1 MTAEALRSSL
11 RLHLDVQ
18 RASTAADLPGDAQ
31 LRAWARA
38 ALADVGGTH
47 ALTLRLVDAAESAE
61 LNQAYRHK
69 AGPTNVLSFPFEAP
83 PGVSSRLLGDLVIC
97 AEVAHREA
105 QEQGKSLSAH
115 WAHMVVH
122 GVLHLRGYD
131 HLTESQATGM
141 ETLETEIMARLG
153 YPNPYELQC

>member
-1 MTAEALRSSL
+1 MIAEASHPAL

-38 ALADVGGTH
+38 ALADVGGTQ
-47 ALTLRLVDAAESAE
+47 ALTVRLVDTAESAA
-61 LNQAYRHK
+61 LNQAYRGK
-69 AGPTNVLSFPFEAP
+69 SGPTNVLSFPFEAP
-83 PGVSSRLLGDLVIC
+83 PGVATRLLGDLVIC
-97 AEVAHREA
+97 ADVVRREA
-105 QEQGKSLSAH
+105 SEQGKSLSAH

-131 HLTESQATGM
+131 HMTESEAAGM
-141 ETLETEIMARLG
+141 EALETAIMARLG
-153 YPNPYELQC
+153 YPNPYESQC